1 MSGATRRLGV
11 IGYPVRHSISPA
23 FQQAALDACG
33 IPARYERYEV
43 SPEELPGFLAR
54 VRGEEWL
61 GVNVT
66 IPHKEAVVPLLD
78 TAESVAR
85 AIGSVNTVWSTD
97 GTLGGCTT
105 DNVGFLR
112 AVRESGYRFE
122 GTRAVVIGTGGTS
135 RAVAV
140 ALLGAGVGALV
151 VLGRSR
157 ERAEAVRRLVM
168 GIPIPVRGDVGYGA
182 LSPRAVTEELAEA
195 DLLVNTT
202 PVGMLGGGGEG
213 ESSVPAGALHGGL
226 TVFDAVYNPVETPL
240 LRQAREAGA
249 RTVTGLDM
257 LVYQGAES
265 FRLWTGVEPPIEV
278 MKDAARRAMEG

>member
-1 MSGATRRLGV
+1 
-11 IGYPVRHSISPA
+11 
-23 FQQAALDACG
+23 
-33 IPARYERYEV
+33 
-43 SPEELPGFLAR
+43 
-54 VRGEEWL
+54 
-61 GVNVT
+61 
-66 IPHKEAVVPLLD
+66 
-78 TAESVAR
+78 
-85 AIGSVNTVWSTD
+85 
-97 GTLGGCTT
+97 
-105 DNVGFLR
+105 
-112 AVRESGYRFE
+112 
-122 GTRAVVIGTGGTS
+122 
-135 RAVAV
+135 
-140 ALLGAGVGALV
+140 
-151 VLGRSR
+151 
-157 ERAEAVRRLVM
+157 M